1 MRHTHLAS
9 GTYVFANIYLVVN
22 VTNVKNDWHN
32 MIITHDTHLVETLWS
47 YMTCDTSRDSC
58 SVITNWHVIWY
69 SRDNLWYSRRDLMT
83 WDLVEICWPSPV
95 IFLRVSWLFCALVI
109 QCSLRSQG
117 SETYK
122 MVVKDSILRTTI
134 NKKIKH
140 AFIFKIPFK
149 IKNKWIMVTTD
160 TVWT

>member
-47 YMTCDTSRDSC
+47 YVTCDTSRDSC
-58 SVITNWHVIWY
+58 SVITNWHVIWYSRDNVMWY

-95 IFLRVSWLFCALVI
+95 IFLRVSWLFCGLVI

-122 MVVKDSILRTTI
+122 KVVKDSILRTTI
-134 NKKIKH
+134 NKQ
-140 AFIFKIPFK
+140 
-149 IKNKWIMVTTD
+149 
-160 TVWT
+160 